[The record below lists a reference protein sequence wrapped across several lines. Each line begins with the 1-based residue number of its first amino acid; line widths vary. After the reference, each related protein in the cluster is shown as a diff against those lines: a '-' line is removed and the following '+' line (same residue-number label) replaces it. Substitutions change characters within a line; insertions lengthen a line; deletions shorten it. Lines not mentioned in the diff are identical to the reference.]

1 MNELQF
7 SLPADSM
14 SMLVLLYIAV
24 DVCLFVCMFIVHRYK
39 GIFIN
44 KGEEEKKKASRG
56 GDAAQKKNESRQL
69 QASKRKTETEILLKH
84 HASNRIPSL
93 SETNNTR
100 KGAIT
105 GEEGLKTKLQRQLQ
119 RSRLSSANNTKS
131 VCGKEKGEKS
141 ERGEGERRETT
152 KTLFP
157 RIKKQ
162 KSKKKNRH
170 ASKPRIHTRHGKG
183 VY

>member
-39 GIFIN
+39 GIFKN
-44 KGEEEKKKASRG
+44 KGGKKKKASRG
-56 GDAAQKKNESRQL
+56 GDAAEKKNESRQL
-69 QASKRKTETEILLKH
+69 QTSKRKTKTEKLLKR

-105 GEEGLKTKLQRQLQ
+105 GEEAKKTN
-119 RSRLSSANNTKS
+119 SSDNCNALVSLLPTTPKAC
-131 VCGKEKGEKS
+131 VVRGK
-141 ERGEGERRETT
+141 
-152 KTLFP
+152 
-157 RIKKQ
+157 
-162 KSKKKNRH
+162 
-170 ASKPRIHTRHGKG
+170 
-183 VY
+183 

>member
-1 MNELQF
+1 MF
-7 SLPADSM
+7 
-14 SMLVLLYIAV
+14 
-24 DVCLFVCMFIVHRYK
+24 VCLYVYCSPIQRHFQKQR
-39 GIFIN
+39 G
-44 KGEEEKKKASRG
+44 GGKKKASRG

-69 QASKRKTETEILLKH
+69 QASKRKTETQKLLKH

-162 KSKKKNRH
+162 KSKKK
-170 ASKPRIHTRHGKG
+170 KPPRKQTPNTHETWQRTSID
-183 VY
+183 V

>member
-1 MNELQF
+1 LFTDTKAF
-7 SLPADSM
+7 SKT
-14 SMLVLLYIAV
+14 
-24 DVCLFVCMFIVHRYK
+24 K
-39 GIFIN
+39 GR
-44 KGEEEKKKASRG
+44 KKKKKASRG

-69 QASKRKTETEILLKH
+69 QASKRKTETQKLLKH

-141 ERGEGERRETT
+141 ERGEARGERRL
-152 KTLFP
+152 KPF
-157 RIKKQ
+157 
-162 KSKKKNRH
+162 SH
-170 ASKPRIHTRHGKG
+170 ASKSRSQK
-183 VY
+183 